1 MVVPATVACA
11 VCGPAEAPS
20 THWVRATPAASAVV
34 AEVTLPPPLVTA
46 QATCAPG
53 TGFPAASR
61 TITANESS
69 TTEPTTPATTVS
81 PPTAL
86 AAAGCPRGGGGGGG
100 PAVAGAVKV
109 PKTSA
114 WPVRLSTARASSC
127 CGPATPPS
135 VQRSCAIPSSLVIEV
150 PANTWPPPAVT
161 TKFTTWPFTTWP
173 LSSVTFTTSGC
184 GSSVLT
190 GAVCVLPV
198 TTSRCAAGP
207 AFAAPVESEHA
218 GSARTTPA
226 RRRRGRERRGGI
238 ETLFLD
244 FREPGTPSCRAFR

>member
-69 TTEPTTPATTVS
+69 TTEPTTPTTTVS
-81 PPTAL
+81 PSVAL
-86 AAAGCPRGGGGGGG
+86 APYGPACVGG
-100 PAVAGAVKV
+100 PAVAVALKV
-109 PKTSA
+109 ANTSA
-114 WPVRLSTARASSC
+114 WPVELSTARASSVC
-127 CGPATPPS
+127 APTTPPS
-135 VQRSCAIPSSLVIEV
+135 VQRSCAMPSSLVIAV
-150 PANTWPPPAVT
+150 PANTCPPPAVT
-161 TKFTTWPFTTWP
+161 TKFTTWPFTPWP
-173 LSSVTFTTSGC
+173 LASVTFTTTGC

-190 GAVCVLPV
+190 GAVCVLPP
-198 TTSRCAAGP
+198 TASRCAAGP
-207 AFAAPVESEHA
+207 ALLPVASPPHAASTTMQARARQAWRFEVFVI
-218 GSARTTPA
+218 GSS
-226 RRRRGRERRGGI
+226 G
-238 ETLFLD
+238 
-244 FREPGTPSCRAFR
+244 